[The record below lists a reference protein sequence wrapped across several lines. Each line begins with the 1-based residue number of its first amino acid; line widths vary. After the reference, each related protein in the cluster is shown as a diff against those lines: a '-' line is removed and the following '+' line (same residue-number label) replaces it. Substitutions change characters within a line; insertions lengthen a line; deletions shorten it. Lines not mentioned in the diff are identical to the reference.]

1 VELKSYQVLGNKEDG
16 VNHVRISAPKILE
29 VL

>member
-1 VELKSYQVLGNKEDG
+1 LKSYQVLGNKEDG